1 MKFMF
6 HSSKFKRL
14 QSRECFQAQTILLEP
29 IAKTPSSPGKTNDNL
44 PEENTFPPLATL
56 ASWRLIRAN
65 RFNYYAG

>member
-1 MKFMF
+1 VF
-6 HSSKFKRL
+6 SS
-14 QSRECFQAQTILLEP
+14 QTILLEP
-29 IAKTPSSPGKTNDNL
+29 SPRRQDRPEKANDNL

>member
-1 MKFMF
+1 MS

-14 QSRECFQAQTILLEP
+14 QSRECFQPQTILLEP
-29 IAKTPSSPGKTNDNL
+29 IARRQDRPEKANDNL

>member
-1 MKFMF
+1 VF
-6 HSSKFKRL
+6 SSADNIVGTHR
-14 QSRECFQAQTILLEP
+14 QTP
-29 IAKTPSSPGKTNDNL
+29 RSPGKANDNL

>member
-1 MKFMF
+1 
-6 HSSKFKRL
+6 
-14 QSRECFQAQTILLEP
+14 LEP